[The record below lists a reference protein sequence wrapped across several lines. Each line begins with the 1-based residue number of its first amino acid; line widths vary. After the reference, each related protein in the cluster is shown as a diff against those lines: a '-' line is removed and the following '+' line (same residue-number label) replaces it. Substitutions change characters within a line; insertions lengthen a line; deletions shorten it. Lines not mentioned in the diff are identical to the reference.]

1 MTVFGRLGPV
11 ELILILA
18 IVLVIFGP
26 SKLPAVGESLGKAIR
41 GFRDHTERESD
52 EESGEDKS
60 Q

>member
-1 MTVFGRLGPV
+1 MFGRLGPV